1 MLDYSN
7 NKFLA
12 FKINTNASMLN
23 EKLIHSIL
31 STNIQSI
38 VFSVDAAEKETYE
51 KICEAK

>member
-1 MLDYSN
+1 MLDYGN

-38 VFSVDAAEKETYE
+38 VFSVDLAEKKPTKKLE
-51 KICEAK
+51 